1 MTASPLAGDPP
12 ALRVGLEPGY
22 DGGRFGAWPLD
33 FPGAFHAAASRD
45 LALSQVPS
53 AAGWFRDWL
62 ERKGEP
68 IPLAIGPVEVVEVV
82 PATTVDA
89 NERMAL
95 FAADRAPVPVDEF
108 EVTLRRLGHAR
119 LDLLDLVGRIEAF
132 EAGGGR
138 VPDAGERG
146 WLEVLRH
153 VAGTEVWLG
162 SRLDP
167 DARYAGPGRDDPVQ
181 DHLVATRHWVERT
194 LRTQH
199 DHDPAVARTDGKGED
214 WTLRKVLRRIL
225 YHSVDH
231 LRELDGRLARAERRA
246 DRLELR
252 TDRLR
257 DISPLVRLLRSVGW
271 DRRTVDPGRLDRA
284 IAASHRM
291 VGAWDGDE
299 LVGFA
304 RDLGDGEFNGLVSM
318 VVVDPRWQRQGIA
331 ARLVRALV
339 DGMPHVRFSLGAAGG
354 LDDFYGRMGFE
365 PDDRAMVRR
374 RRA

>member
-1 MTASPLAGDPP
+1 MTGAPLASDPP
-12 ALRVGLEPGY
+12 ALRVALEPGY

-33 FPGAFHAAASRD
+33 LPGAFHAAASRD

-68 IPLAIGPVEVVEVV
+68 IALAIGPVEVVEVV
-82 PATTVDA
+82 PATIVDGY
-89 NERMAL
+89 ERKAL
-95 FAADRAPVPVDEF
+95 FAADRAPVQPADLEA
-108 EVTLRRLGHAR
+108 TLRRLGYAR
-119 LDLLDLVGRIEAF
+119 ADLLDVVGRVEAF
-132 EAGGGR
+132 EAAGGQ
-138 VPDAGERG
+138 VPDASERG

-162 SRLDP
+162 SRLAP
-167 DARYAGPGRDDPVQ
+167 DARYDGPGRDDPVQ
-181 DHLVATRHWVERT
+181 DYLAATRQWVERA
-194 LRTQH
+194 LRTQY
-199 DHDPAVARTDGKGED
+199 DRAPAAARTDGKGED

-225 YHSVDH
+225 YHSIDH

-257 DISPLVRLLRSVGW
+257 DVVQLTRLLRSVGW
-271 DRRTVDPGRLDRA
+271 DRRTLDPDRLRRA

-299 LVGFA
+299 LVAFA

-331 ARLVRALV
+331 ARLVRTLV
-339 DGMPHVRFSLGAAGG
+339 DELPQVRFSLGAAGG